1 MFQVEQQIRTRQAL
15 VRRHRRS
22 IVTTAIICVRWLVG
36 VTMTLTNLGL
46 LLILA
51 GLIAIVPFGCIMT
64 RQKKNLDQPR
74 GDLSA

>member
-1 MFQVEQQIRTRQAL
+1 
-15 VRRHRRS
+15 
-22 IVTTAIICVRWLVG
+22 
-36 VTMTLTNLGL
+36 MTLTNLGL